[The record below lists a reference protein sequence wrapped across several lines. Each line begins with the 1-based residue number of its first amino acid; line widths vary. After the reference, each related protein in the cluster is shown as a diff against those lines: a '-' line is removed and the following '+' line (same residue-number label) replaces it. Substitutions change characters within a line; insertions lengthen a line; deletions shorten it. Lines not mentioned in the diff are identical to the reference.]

1 MTAEDR
7 GFTLIEVL
15 ASVSVMG
22 IALLVI
28 IRLLSGSLS
37 LAGGLGAYSALVM
50 EARERMNSLLLDDS
64 LGEGTSSGVTGDG
77 IEWQASARENSGAE
91 GEPPLIRIEVRVT
104 DGRRSYT
111 LTTLKASSP
120 AKEAA

>member
-1 MTAEDR
+1 MIDKDR
-7 GFTLIEVL
+7 GFTLIEVF
-15 ASVSVMG
+15 ASLSVMG

-28 IRLLSGSLS
+28 IRLLSGSLA
-37 LAGGLGAYSALVM
+37 LASGLNAYSGLVM

-64 LGEGTSSGVTGDG
+64 LVEGEAGGVTEDG
-77 IEWQASARENSGAE
+77 VEWHASVKSGNNAE
-91 GEPPLIRIEVRVT
+91 GNDGFISIEVRVT

-111 LTTLKASSP
+111 LTTLKASPP

>member
-1 MTAEDR
+1 MTTEDR

-15 ASVSVMG
+15 ASLSVMG
-22 IALLVI
+22 ITLLVI
-28 IRLLSGSLS
+28 IRLLSGSLA
-37 LAGGLGAYSALVM
+37 LASGLNAYSGLVM

-64 LGEGTSSGVTGDG
+64 LGEGEAGGVTEDG
-77 IEWQASARENSGAE
+77 IEWHASVRANNGAE
-91 GEPPLIRIEVRVT
+91 GTEGFVSIEVRVT

-111 LTTLKASSP
+111 LTTLKASPP

>member
-1 MTAEDR
+1 MIDKDR

-15 ASVSVMG
+15 ASLSVMG

-28 IRLLSGSLS
+28 IRLLSGSLA
-37 LAGGLGAYSALVM
+37 LASGLNAYSGLVM

-64 LGEGTSSGVTGDG
+64 LVEGEAGGVTEDG
-77 IEWQASARENSGAE
+77 VEWHASVKGGNNAE
-91 GEPPLIRIEVRVT
+91 GNDGFISIEVRVT

-111 LTTLKASSP
+111 LTTLKASPP

>member
-1 MTAEDR
+1 MINEDR

-37 LAGGLGAYSALVM
+37 LAGGLNAYSGLVM

-64 LGEGTSSGVTGDG
+64 LVEGTSGGVTEDG
-77 IEWQASARENSGAE
+77 IEWQASVVGNSGAE
-91 GEPPLIRIEVRVT
+91 GDPALIKIEVRVT

-111 LTTLKASSP
+111 LTTLKAPPS

>member
-1 MTAEDR
+1 MRDES

-28 IRLLSGSLS
+28 IRLLSSSLA
-37 LAGGLGAYSALVM
+37 LAGGLNAYSGLVA
-50 EARERMNSLLLDDS
+50 EARERMNTLLLDDA
-64 LGEGTSSGVTGDG
+64 LDEGKASGVTEDG
-77 IEWQASARENSGAE
+77 IEWEAAVEAGGSDGIIK
-91 GEPPLIRIEVRVT
+91 LEVRVS

-111 LTTLKASSP
+111 LTTLKASGP
-120 AKEAA
+120 GRAA

>member
-1 MTAEDR
+1 MINEDR

-37 LAGGLGAYSALVM
+37 LASGLNAYSGLVM

-64 LGEGTSSGVTGDG
+64 LVEGTSSGVTEDG
-77 IEWQASARENSGAE
+77 IEWHASVKGNSGAD
-91 GEPPLIRIEVRVT
+91 GDNGVISIEVRVT

-111 LTTLKASSP
+111 LTTLKAPPP
-120 AKEAA
+120 AGQAA

>member
-1 MTAEDR
+1 MINEDR

-37 LAGGLGAYSALVM
+37 LASGLNAYSGLVM

-64 LGEGTSSGVTGDG
+64 LVEGTSSGATADG
-77 IEWQASARENSGAE
+77 IEWQASVKGNSGAE
-91 GEPPLIRIEVRVT
+91 GDPALIKIDVRVT

-111 LTTLKASSP
+111 LTTLKAPPP
-120 AKEAA
+120 AKETA